1 LQAWSGSLQQGSRA
15 EPPLGSRANPPEA
28 GGILIFDTKTR
39 MKLKDKFKYKSN
51 GRKGAVA
58 K

>member
-1 LQAWSGSLQQGSRA
+1 VGLWGRAPIGVQGK
-15 EPPLGSRANPPEA
+15 PPEA

-39 MKLKDKFKYKSN
+39 LKLKDKFKYKSN